1 MSEDCIELFRS
12 IGISCANKN
21 IVGGVNKRVWVTQLP
36 QIASST
42 TDVNGNI
49 NTITM
54 GVDSSSASYTLKTI
68 TSYKNSHSGT
78 YEGAIGDNVNL
89 IKHNAILKIYTST
102 QAQKES
108 VEAMFNAEELV
119 VFFETENGQIEVYG
133 FDKGLEASALG
144 GGTGVGLQDDTA
156 VTLTLS
162 GDQRK
167 LPNYF
172 LAGGTLATSIAY
184 LDNISEAV

>member
-1 MSEDCIELFRS
+1 
-12 IGISCANKN
+12 
-21 IVGGVNKRVWVTQLP
+21 
-36 QIASST
+36 
-42 TDVNGNI
+42 
-49 NTITM
+49 M

-108 VEAMFNAEELV
+108 VEAMFNAEEELV

-156 VTLTLS
+156 LHLLS

-172 LAGGTLATSIAY
+172 LAVEL
-184 LDNISEAV
+184 